1 MNSSANKLRSV
12 FLVGFLLT
20 IALALTSYIDSSFV
34 GTYVS
39 VKSVGVLFSLGSIAT
54 IIFLA
59 YLPSILKIIGIRGV
73 FHLTAGTYLL
83 SILAMIYTNN
93 ALLFQAFFVIYLA
106 AGIGIY
112 FTIDLLIEHFSK
124 KGSTGSTRGIYLAIY
139 NLAFLI
145 GPLLA
150 GTILV
155 NNSFEIVYLTAGMF
169 IIIMFLVFMKDLEK
183 IELVSAKKDISFT
196 KIISR
201 FLRSNNLFNVY
212 IVSLMLSFFFSWMA
226 VYTPIYLNMFLGFD
240 WQQIGVMFAIMH
252 IPYITLEVPIGR
264 LADKYR
270 CEKNMMSLGLI
281 IIALSTAALGLFADG
296 SFWSWAIGLTLTRV
310 GASFVQVG
318 SESYF
323 FRKVD
328 AEDSYMIAMFR
339 NAAPVA
345 YILGPL
351 VATLVL
357 TLTEYRGLFIV
368 LGCVMLTV
376 LFFSSRLSRIK

>member
-1 MNSSANKLRSV
+1 MNTSANKLRSV

-39 VKSVGVLFSLGSIAT
+39 VKTVGVLFSLGSITT
-54 IIFLA
+54 IVFLA
-59 YLPSILKIIGIRGV
+59 YLPSILKKIGIRGV

-83 SILAMIYTNN
+83 SILGMIYTEN

-124 KGSTGSTRGIYLAIY
+124 KGSTGNTRGIYLAVY

-155 NNSFEIVYLTAGMF
+155 NNSFELVYLTAGMF
-169 IIIMFLVFMKDLEK
+169 IIIMFLVFMRDLEK
-183 IELVSAKKDISFT
+183 IDLLSERKDISFP
-196 KIISR
+196 KIIRR

-240 WQQIGVMFAIMH
+240 WQQIGAMFAIMH

-270 CEKNMMSLGLI
+270 CEKHLMSIGLV

-296 SFWSWAIGLTLTRV
+296 SFLNWTIGLTLTRV

-318 SESYF
+318 TESYF

-328 AEDSYMIAMFR
+328 AEDSHMIAMFR

-351 VATLVL
+351 VATFVL
-357 TLTEYRGLFIV
+357 TMTEYRGLFIV

-376 LFFSSRLSRIK
+376 LFFSSRLTRTK